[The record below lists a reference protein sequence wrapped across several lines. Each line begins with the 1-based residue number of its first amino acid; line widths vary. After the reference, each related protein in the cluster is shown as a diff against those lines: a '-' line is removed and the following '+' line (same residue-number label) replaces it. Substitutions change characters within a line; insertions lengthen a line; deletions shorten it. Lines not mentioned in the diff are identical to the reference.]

1 MKLRTVMLGLA
12 GAVVLAA
19 VGFGGW
25 IATLPPSVQA
35 SPGPVPAAETAAIIE
50 ALRPPKRTRPV
61 VAVIGLNDAT
71 ETTDY
76 IMPTGILRRA
86 DVADVYLVAPQ
97 AGPVQLY
104 PALQVEPDT
113 TIAAFDA
120 AHPDGADYVIV
131 PAMSRDDD
139 PGVMAWLNEQAAK
152 GSIVIGVCAGAK
164 VVAAAGLLDD
174 RKGTTHWFYKRDL
187 ARIAPS
193 LTQVADRRFVV
204 DGAVATT
211 TGISASIPLAL
222 TLVEAIAGANK
233 AGEVASA
240 IGITHWD
247 ARHDSAAFGL
257 SRDFVTTVMGNS
269 LAFWQRE
276 TVGIAMQ
283 PGFDAVSLALAADA
297 WSRTYRSRAF
307 TTASASEAV
316 PDMTGIRIIPDRAG
330 TTEPDDLTIDL
341 HDTAPATAL
350 DETLRA
356 IGQRYGE
363 ATAQV
368 VAKQLEYAENPT

>member
-1 MKLRTVMLGLA
+1 MKLRTVLFGLV
-12 GAVVLAA
+12 GVVVLAA

-25 IATLPPSVQA
+25 IASLPPSVA
-35 SPGPVPAAETAAIIE
+35 AAPSPVPAAETAAIIE
-50 ALRPPKRTRPV
+50 ALRPPKRERPV

-76 IMPTGILRRA
+76 LMPTGILRRA
-86 DVADVYLVAPQ
+86 DVADVYLVAPED
-97 AGPVQLY
+97 GPVQLY

-113 TIAAFDA
+113 TIAAFDTA
-120 AHPDGADYVIV
+120 QPAGADYVIV

-139 PGVMAWLNEQAAK
+139 PAVIQWLNAQAAK

-164 VVAAAGLLDD
+164 VVAAAGLLEG
-174 RKGTTHWFYKRDL
+174 RRGTTHWFYKRDL

-193 LTQVADRRFVV
+193 VTQVADRRFVV

-222 TLVEAIAGANK
+222 TLVEAIAGPDK
-233 AGEVASA
+233 ADAVAA
-240 IGITHWD
+240 TIGIPQWD

-257 SRDFVTTVMGNS
+257 SRDFVTTIMGNS

-297 WSRTYRSRAF
+297 WSRTYKSAAF
-307 TTASASEAV
+307 TTASAPQAV
-316 PDMTGIRIIPDRAG
+316 ADFTGIRVIPDHVDSAAPG
-330 TTEPDDLTIDL
+330 GLAIEL
-341 HDTAPATAL
+341 HDAAPGPAL
-350 DETLRA
+350 DDTLRA

-363 ATAQV
+363 ATAHV
-368 VAKQLEYAENPT
+368 VAMQLEYPRSPI

>member
-12 GAVVLAA
+12 GAVALTA

-35 SPGPVPAAETAAIIE
+35 APEPIPEAETAAIIE
-50 ALRPPKRTRPV
+50 ALHPPMRTRPV
-61 VAVIGLNDAT
+61 VAVIGINDAT

-76 IMPTGILRRA
+76 LMPTGILRRA
-86 DVADVYLVAPQ
+86 DVADVYLVATQ

-104 PALQVEPDT
+104 PALQVEPDA

-139 PGVMAWLNEQAAK
+139 PAVMAWLNKQAAK

-164 VVAAAGLLDD
+164 VVAAAGLLDG

-193 LTQVADRRFVV
+193 VTQIADRRFVV

-222 TLVEAIAGANK
+222 TLVEAIAGADK
-233 AGEVASA
+233 ADEVAAA
-240 IGITHWD
+240 IGIMHWD
-247 ARHDSAAFGL
+247 ARHDSAAFDL
-257 SRDFVTTVMGNS
+257 SRDFVTTIMGNS

-276 TVGIAMQ
+276 TVGIAMK

-307 TTASASEAV
+307 TTATAPGAV

-330 TTEPDDLTIDL
+330 TAGQDDITIDL
-341 HDTAPATAL
+341 YDTAPALAL

-356 IGQRYGE
+356 IGTRYGGG
-363 ATAQV
+363 TAQV
-368 VAKQLEYAENPT
+368 VAKQLEYAGNPS

>member
-12 GAVVLAA
+12 GAVVLATA
-19 VGFGGW
+19 GFGGW

-35 SPGPVPAAETAAIIE
+35 APEPVPEVETAAIIE

-61 VAVIGLNDAT
+61 VAVIGINDAT

-76 IMPTGILRRA
+76 LMPTGILRRA
-86 DVADVYLVAPQ
+86 EVADVYLVASQ

-104 PALQVEPDT
+104 PALQVEPDM
-113 TIAAFDA
+113 TIAAFDT

-139 PGVMAWLNEQAAK
+139 PAVMAWLNEQAAK

-164 VVAAAGLLDD
+164 VVAAAGLLDG

-187 ARIAPS
+187 ARIAPTV
-193 LTQVADRRFVV
+193 TQVADRRFVV

-222 TLVEAIAGANK
+222 TLVEAIAGSEK
-233 AGEVASA
+233 AGDVADA
-240 IGITHWD
+240 IGIAHWD

-257 SRDFVTTVMGNS
+257 SRDFVTTIMGNS

-307 TTASASEAV
+307 TTAATPEAV
-316 PDMTGIRIIPDRAG
+316 TDMTGIRIIPDRAG
-330 TTEPDDLTIDL
+330 ATGQDDVAIDL
-341 HDTAPATAL
+341 HDTIPAVAL
-350 DETLRA
+350 DDTLRA
-356 IGQRYGE
+356 IGTRYGE

-368 VAKQLEYAENPT
+368 VARQLEYAGNPS

>member
-19 VGFGGW
+19 AGFGGW
-25 IATLPPSVQA
+25 IATLPPSVRA
-35 SPGPVPAAETAAIIE
+35 APAAIPAAETAAIVD
-50 ALRPPKRTRPV
+50 ALRPPKRERPV
-61 VAVIGLNDAT
+61 VAVIGINDAT

-86 DVADVYLVAPQ
+86 DVADVYLVATQ
-97 AGPVQLY
+97 DGPVQLY

-120 AHPDGADYVIV
+120 THPEGADYVIV

-139 PGVMAWLNEQAAK
+139 PAVMAWLTAQAAK

-164 VVAAAGLLDD
+164 VVAAAGLLDG

-187 ARIAPS
+187 ARIAPTV
-193 LTQVADRRFVV
+193 TQIADRRFVV

-222 TLVEAIAGANK
+222 TLVEAIAGADK
-233 AGEVASA
+233 AGDVADA
-240 IGITHWD
+240 IGITQWD

-257 SRDFVTTVMGNS
+257 SRDFVATVMGNS

-276 TVGIAMQ
+276 TVGIALQ

-307 TTASASEAV
+307 TTASAPQAVADFTGIRVIPDHIDDAAPGGLAIDLHEAV
-316 PDMTGIRIIPDRAG
+316 PAV
-330 TTEPDDLTIDL
+330 
-341 HDTAPATAL
+341 AL
-350 DETLRA
+350 DDTLRA
-356 IGQRYGE
+356 IGTRYGE
-363 ATAQV
+363 ATAEI
-368 VAKQLEYAENPT
+368 VAKQMEYAGSPS

>member
-25 IATLPPSVQA
+25 IVSLPPSVQA
-35 SPGPVPAAETAAIIE
+35 APAPIPEAETAAIIE

-61 VAVIGLNDAT
+61 VAVIGINDAT

-76 IMPTGILRRA
+76 LMPTGILRRA
-86 DVADVYLVAPQ
+86 DVADVYLVATQ
-97 AGPVQLY
+97 DAPVQLY

-139 PGVMAWLNEQAAK
+139 PAVMAWLNDQAAK

-164 VVAAAGLLDD
+164 VVAAAGLLDG

-187 ARIAPS
+187 ARIAPDV
-193 LTQVADRRFVV
+193 TQVADRRFVV

-222 TLVEAIAGANK
+222 TLVEAIAGADK
-233 AGEVASA
+233 AADVADA

-307 TTASASEAV
+307 TTAAAPEAV

-330 TTEPDDLTIDL
+330 NAEQDDVVIDL
-341 HDTAPATAL
+341 QGTAPATAL
-350 DETLRA
+350 DDTLGA
-356 IGQRYGE
+356 IGMRYGE
-363 ATAQV
+363 ATAQI
-368 VAKQLEYAENPT
+368 VAKQLEYPRSPT